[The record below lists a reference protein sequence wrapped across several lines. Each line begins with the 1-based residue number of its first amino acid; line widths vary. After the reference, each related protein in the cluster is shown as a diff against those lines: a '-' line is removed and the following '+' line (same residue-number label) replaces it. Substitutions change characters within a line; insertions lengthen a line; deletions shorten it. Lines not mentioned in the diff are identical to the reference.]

1 MVKTNLIRSYLNYK
15 VSQLNRSQLV
25 KLGLVF
31 VATLFLAVGCS
42 STKEVVKD
50 DIPPQD
56 TYQYD
61 ETFDP
66 LILEEDDIF
75 IAGDDNPTIL
85 DNTPINDP
93 NTEITLATK
102 EVTGF
107 RVQILATKNIETAS
121 LFEQEAS
128 ERFGHLDHKTYLVF
142 EAPLYKIRVGD
153 CKERLRAEELRD
165 LAMQYGY
172 RESFIVK
179 TKIQIQE

>member
-1 MVKTNLIRSYLNYK
+1 MNLTYR
-15 VSQLNRSQLV
+15 V
-25 KLGLVF
+25 KLEYFIIL
-31 VATLFLAVGCS
+31 ALFIVTGCS

-50 DIPPQD
+50 DTPVQD
-56 TYQYD
+56 TYRYD
-61 ETFDP
+61 ESFDP
-66 LILEEDDIF
+66 LMLNDDDIL
-75 IAGDDNPTIL
+75 IAGE
-85 DNTPINDP
+85 DNTAAIDNVD
-93 NTEITLATK
+93 NSSDTDVIVTTREI
-102 EVTGF
+102 TGF

-153 CKERLRAEELRD
+153 CKKRIQAEELRD

-179 TKIQIQE
+179 TKIQVTE